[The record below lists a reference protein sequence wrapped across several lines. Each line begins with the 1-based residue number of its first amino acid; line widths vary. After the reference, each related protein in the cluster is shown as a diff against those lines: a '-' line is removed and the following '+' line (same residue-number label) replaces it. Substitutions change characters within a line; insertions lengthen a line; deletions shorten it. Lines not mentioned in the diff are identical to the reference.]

1 MKQARSSH
9 VIWDSNG
16 ERLYAEPSHRDTGE
30 QRARVM
36 VALDEAAA
44 ALSPLGDSVH
54 GELQAVRAVHPGLDN
69 WCAWVDHATR
79 AVIDAASRWPAPPP
93 FEDDH
98 AWPDALA
105 ELERATN
112 ALTAKWRGEDAEEPP
127 EPPPV
132 AVEPKDDPHARQLS
146 RHADLLDSARPW
158 ARVDHRRYDEPL
170 YRRLCDAMQVCAWRG
185 QASGLRSQRPTMTLR
200 R

>member
-69 WCAWVDHATR
+69 WCAWV
-79 AVIDAASRWPAPPP
+79 
-93 FEDDH
+93 
-98 AWPDALA
+98 
-105 ELERATN
+105 ERATN